1 MTLLEP
7 FEQIK
12 QAFHFKYMPL
22 LCLCSSGLLQLVIDS
37 RNYYFIAAIVITEIA
52 EAQPAAAVRDRKV
65 LTAVLVQ
72 VVVIVL
78 IIKHLF
84 LPQIVAGELVR
95 TADRLLSQQV
105 DLYPHFVVGFTIAVA
120 S

>member
-52 EAQPAAAVRDRKV
+52 EA
-65 LTAVLVQ
+65 
-72 VVVIVL
+72 
-78 IIKHLF
+78 
-84 LPQIVAGELVR
+84 
-95 TADRLLSQQV
+95 
-105 DLYPHFVVGFTIAVA
+105 
-120 S
+120 

>member
-7 FEQIK
+7 FEQIE
-12 QAFHFKYMPL
+12 QAFHFEYMPL
-22 LCLCSSGLLQLVIDS
+22 LYLYSSGLLQLAIGS

-52 EAQPAAAVRDRKV
+52 RAQPTAAIRDRKV
-65 LTAVLVQ
+65 LIAVLVQ

-84 LPQIVAGELVR
+84 LPQTVAGELVR
-95 TADRLLSQQV
+95 TADRLLSQQA
-105 DLYPHFVVGFTIAVA
+105 DLYPHFVVGFTIAAA